1 MIGVY
6 RPLRPVLSRAL
17 SPPSDPSTV
26 PEYRHR
32 LSSGFSPVS
41 RYPTAATVGNGYI
54 KKCSWDGGESG
65 MYLKVQT
72 PHIPVVYPRDTR

>member
-1 MIGVY
+1 MIGTY
-6 RPLRPVLSRAL
+6 RPLWPILSRTL
-17 SPPSDPSTV
+17 SSLSDPSTV

-32 LSSGFSPVS
+32 PSSGFSPVS

-65 MYLKVQT
+65 TYLKVQT
-72 PHIPVVYPRDTR
+72 PHIPTVYPQDTR